1 MNLRKPHIYPGSF
14 LTLVVFVAVFGALVA
29 RASFT
34 AGGAWNALGAAAL
47 FGEALIAY
55 GMFIEPRRLIVTRY
69 REALH
74 RHPSAWIRV
83 VFLSDFHAGGGYA
96 PDRWERTALEAQAL
110 APDLIVL
117 GGDFVVES
125 ADAARDLAP
134 FSALHAPLGK
144 FFVLGNH
151 DYLDRPQEVRAAVR
165 RLGYEDLTHRT
176 VRLKH
181 EGRELDIRGLDDH
194 WYGTIKPFSRPSPDV
209 PFVVISH
216 EPDALMD
223 LTAGDADLVLSG
235 HTHGG
240 QIRFP
245 LIGPLWVPTRLGRA
259 FDFGRKAVNG
269 VTGIISNGLGQTK
282 GHPRLF
288 SPPEI
293 VVVEIGI

>member
-14 LTLVVFVAVFGALVA
+14 MTLVAFVAVCGALVA
-29 RASFT
+29 RASFA
-34 AGGAWNALGAAAL
+34 AGGAWNALGIAML
-47 FGEALIAY
+47 IGEALIAY
-55 GMFIEPRRLIVTRY
+55 GMFIEPRRLTVVRY

-74 RHPSAWIRV
+74 RHPSAWIRIA
-83 VFLSDFHAGGGYA
+83 FLSDLHAGGGYA
-96 PDRWERTALEAQAL
+96 PDWWERVALETQAL

-125 ADAARDLAP
+125 ADAVDDLAP
-134 FSALHAPLGK
+134 LSRLHAPLGR

-151 DYLDRPQEVRAAVR
+151 DYLDRPQDVRAAAR
-165 RLGYEDLTHRT
+165 RFGYEDLTHRT

-181 EGRELDIRGLDDH
+181 EGREVDIRGLDDH
-194 WYGTIKPFSRPSPDV
+194 WYGTIKPFSRPSPAV
-209 PFVVISH
+209 PFVLISH

-223 LTAGDADLVLSG
+223 LRAGDADLVLSG

-259 FDFGRKAVNG
+259 FDHGRKTLHG
-269 VTGIISNGLGQTK
+269 VTGIISNGVGQTQ

-288 SPPEI
+288 SPPQI
-293 VVVEIGI
+293 AVIEIGI